1 MQYFGELMITS
12 GLVLMDNVRW
22 ISFHG
27 GYDFGYLL
35 KLLTCTALP
44 AREVSR
50 GVLTRNLIKRN
61 QSIASFIFESARI
74 HTHITH
80 TPFFDAWIGLVVW
93 LVFVG

>member
-35 KLLTCTALP
+35 KLLTCAALP
-44 AREVSR
+44 ANENDFFE
-50 GVLTRNLIKRN
+50 LLKLYFPYIFDIK
-61 QSIASFIFESARI
+61 
-74 HTHITH
+74 
-80 TPFFDAWIGLVVW
+80 
-93 LVFVG
+93 